1 LSIATLDKFAKK
13 GEVMN
18 FREHLLFGCLP
29 FWLDMIIRILIAGV
43 CAFSIGF
50 ERKMRS
56 KEAGIRTHT
65 IVAIG
70 SCLMMILS
78 KYGFGDVQSTG
89 DAARIVAQV
98 VSGIGFLGGGIIVYN
113 KGSLHGLTTAA
124 GVWTTAGVGMAVGT
138 GLTVMIILALV
149 VSVLV
154 VFIHLLFRL
163 PISIFRTRTYHTIVV
178 KFRAEEGAI
187 DKIKGI
193 FKTCK
198 VEKMNL
204 SRVVG
209 EIELEGKVVIRTAD
223 NIDDNAWKKTVEEMP
238 FIKFIEYNEEEL

>member
-1 LSIATLDKFAKK
+1 MDILNH
-13 GEVMN
+13 V
-18 FREHLLFGCLP
+18 LFGGLP
-29 FWLDMIIRILIAGV
+29 VWVDMVLRLMIAGI
-43 CAFSIGF
+43 CGFGIGF

-78 KYGFGDVQSTG
+78 KHGFGDVQSTG

-98 VSGIGFLGGGIIVYN
+98 VSGIGFLGGGIIVYT

-124 GVWTTAGVGMAVGT
+124 GVWTTAGIGMAVGT
-138 GLTVMIILALV
+138 GLTLMVILAAV
-149 VSVLV
+149 VTVLV
-154 VFIHLLFRL
+154 VCTHLLFRL
-163 PISIFRTRTYHTIVV
+163 PITVFRTRTYHTVVV
-178 KFRAEEGAI
+178 KFKAEDGAI

-193 FKTCK
+193 FKSCT

-209 EIELEGKVVIRTAD
+209 EAELEGKVVIRTAD
-223 NIDDNAWKKTVEEMP
+223 NIGDNEWKKTVEEMP
-238 FIKFIEYNEEEL
+238 FIKFIEYNEEEI

>member
-1 LSIATLDKFAKK
+1 MEFMKH
-13 GEVMN
+13 V
-18 FREHLLFGCLP
+18 LFGALP
-29 FWLDMIIRILIAGV
+29 PWVDVILRVVLAGI
-43 CAFSIGF
+43 CGFGIGF

-65 IVAIG
+65 IVAMG

-98 VSGIGFLGGGIIVYN
+98 VSGIGFLGGGIIVYT

-138 GLTVMIILALV
+138 GLTPMIILAGVVTLLV
-149 VSVLV
+149 
-154 VFIHLLFRL
+154 ICTHLLFRL
-163 PISIFRTRTYHTIVV
+163 PITLFRTRTYHTVVV
-178 KFRAEEGAI
+178 KFKAEEGAI

-193 FKTCK
+193 FKSCT

-209 EIELEGKVVIRTAD
+209 EAELEGKVVFRTAD
-223 NIDDNAWKKTVEEMP
+223 NIDDNAWKKTLEDMP
-238 FIKFIEYNEEEL
+238 FIKFIEYNEEEI

>member
-1 LSIATLDKFAKK
+1 MEFMKQ
-13 GEVMN
+13 V
-18 FREHLLFGCLP
+18 LFGCLP
-29 FWLDMIIRILIAGV
+29 PWIDIILRVVLSVVCGFIIGV
-43 CAFSIGF
+43 

-70 SCLMMILS
+70 SCLLMIVS

-98 VSGIGFLGGGIIVYN
+98 VSGIGFLGGGIIVYT

-124 GVWTTAGVGMAVGT
+124 GIWTTAGIGMAIGT
-138 GLTVMIILALV
+138 GLTAMIIIAGVVTLLV
-149 VSVLV
+149 VGT
-154 VFIHLLFRL
+154 HLLFRL
-163 PISIFRTRTYHTIVV
+163 PFTLFKTKTYHTVVV

-187 DKIKGI
+187 DKIKSI
-193 FKTCK
+193 FKTSK

-209 EIELEGKVVIRTAD
+209 ESELEGKIIIRTVD
-223 NIDDNAWKKTVEEMP
+223 NIGDNEWKKTLEEMP
-238 FIKFIEYNEEEL
+238 FIKFIEYNEEEI

>member
-1 LSIATLDKFAKK
+1 MKH
-13 GEVMN
+13 V
-18 FREHLLFGCLP
+18 LFGALP
-29 FWLDMIIRILIAGV
+29 PWVDVILRVVLAGI
-43 CAFSIGF
+43 CGFGIGF

-65 IVAIG
+65 IVAMG

-98 VSGIGFLGGGIIVYN
+98 VSGIGFLGGGIIVYT

-138 GLTVMIILALV
+138 GLTPMIILAGVVTLLV
-149 VSVLV
+149 
-154 VFIHLLFRL
+154 ICTHLLFRL
-163 PISIFRTRTYHTIVV
+163 PITLFRTRTYHTVVV
-178 KFRAEEGAI
+178 KFKAEEGAI

-193 FKTCK
+193 FKSCT

-209 EIELEGKVVIRTAD
+209 EAELEGKVVFRTAD
-223 NIDDNAWKKTVEEMP
+223 NIDDNAWKKTLEDMP
-238 FIKFIEYNEEEL
+238 FIKFIEYNEEEI

>member
-1 LSIATLDKFAKK
+1 MEFMKHVA
-13 GEVMN
+13 
-18 FREHLLFGCLP
+18 FGFLP
-29 FWLDMIIRILIAGV
+29 PWLDMIIRIAVAGI
-43 CAFSIGF
+43 CGFGIGF

-65 IVAIG
+65 IVAMG

-98 VSGIGFLGGGIIVYN
+98 VSGIGFLGGGIIVYT

-124 GVWTTAGVGMAVGT
+124 GVWTTAGIGMAVGT
-138 GLTVMIILALV
+138 GLTPMIILAVV

-154 VFIHLLFRL
+154 IFTHLLFRL
-163 PISIFRTRTYHTIVV
+163 PVNIFRTRTYHTVVV

-187 DKIKGI
+187 DKIKAI
-193 FKTCK
+193 FKSCT

-209 EIELEGKVVIRTAD
+209 ETELEGKVVIRTAD
-223 NIDDNAWKKTVEEMP
+223 NIGDNEWKKTVEEMP
-238 FIKFIEYNEEEL
+238 FIKFIEYNEEEI